1 MSIPKPKIT
10 DVAKY
15 AGVSVSTVSLAL
27 SGKGRISEAT
37 ISKVNQA
44 IETLGYVRNTA
55 AANLRSHT
63 SNLIGLVL
71 KDITDPFYM
80 GITAG
85 LSDQLEKQGY
95 MLFLA
100 QSGNDKSKQLHC
112 IQSMIQQG
120 VAGIVFCPVREGT
133 QSCLDLIEQANIPAI
148 SIARSDINAKID
160 YVGPDNTHAATL
172 ATQHLIAQG
181 HRHIAYLGGTSGSL
195 TRAERIGGYC
205 STLMQYGLPF
215 KNEWVV
221 ECDKRQQSAAD
232 AAQKLLN
239 KHPKI
244 TAILCHRS
252 ATTIGAIYGAQA
264 AGKTIGKDNYIGQ
277 QVALLGFDDAAEAEL
292 TTPSLSFVNTS
303 TKQIGQQAALQMVRK
318 MKQPHLPP
326 QRIIISPTIILRDSA

>member
-1 MSIPKPKIT
+1 MSTPKPKIT
-10 DVAKY
+10 DVAKH

-37 ISKVNQA
+37 IHKVNQA
-44 IETLGYVRNTA
+44 IEALGYVRNTA

-85 LSDQLEKQGY
+85 LSEQLEKQGY

-100 QSGNDKSKQLHC
+100 QSSNDKTKQLNC
-112 IQSMIQQG
+112 LQSMIQQS
-120 VAGIVFCPVREGT
+120 VAGLVFCPVREGA
-133 QSCLDLIEQANIPAI
+133 QASFELIKQANIPAI
-148 SIARSDINAKID
+148 SIARADINVNID
-160 YVGPDNTHAATL
+160 YIGPDNTHAATL
-172 ATQHLIAQG
+172 ATKHLIEQG
-181 HRHIAYLGGTSGSL
+181 HRHIAYLGGTGDSL

-215 KNEWVV
+215 KNEWIV
-221 ECDKRQQSAAD
+221 ECGKTQQQASD
-232 AAQKLLN
+232 AAHELLN

-252 ATTIGAIYGAQA
+252 ATAIGAIYGAQA

-277 QVALLGFDDAAEAEL
+277 EVAILGFDDAAEAEL
-292 TTPSLSFVNTS
+292 TTPSLSFVDTS
-303 TKQIGQQAALQMVRK
+303 THYIGQQAALQIIRK
-318 MKQPHLPP
+318 MQQPNLPP
-326 QRIIISPTIILRDSA
+326 QRIIVPPKMILRDSA

>member
-1 MSIPKPKIT
+1 MSTPKPKIT
-10 DVAKY
+10 DVAKH

-37 ISKVNQA
+37 IHKVNQA
-44 IETLGYVRNTA
+44 IEALGYVRNTA

-100 QSGNDKSKQLHC
+100 QSGNDKTKQLNC
-112 IQSMIQQG
+112 LQSMIQQG
-120 VAGIVFCPVREGT
+120 VAGLVFCPVREGA
-133 QSCLDLIEQANIPAI
+133 QASFELIKQANIPAI
-148 SIARSDINAKID
+148 SIARADINVNID
-160 YVGPDNTHAATL
+160 YIGPDNTHAATL
-172 ATQHLIAQG
+172 ATKHLIEQG
-181 HRHIAYLGGTSGSL
+181 HRHIAYLGGTGDSL

-215 KNEWVV
+215 KNEWIV
-221 ECDKRQQSAAD
+221 ECGKTQQQASD
-232 AAQKLLN
+232 AAHELLN

-252 ATTIGAIYGAQA
+252 ATAIGAIYGAQA

-277 QVALLGFDDAAEAEL
+277 EVAILGFDDAAEAEL
-292 TTPSLSFVNTS
+292 TTPSLSFVDTS
-303 TKQIGQQAALQMVRK
+303 THYIGQQAALQIIRK
-318 MKQPHLPP
+318 MQQPNLPP
-326 QRIIISPTIILRDSA
+326 QRIIVPPKMILRDSA

>member
-10 DVAKY
+10 DVAKH

-37 ISKVNQA
+37 IHKVNQA

-63 SNLIGLVL
+63 SNLVGLVL

-100 QSGNDKSKQLHC
+100 QSGNDKTKQLNC
-112 IQSMIQQG
+112 LQSMIQQG
-120 VAGIVFCPVREGT
+120 VAGLIFCPVREGA
-133 QSCLDLIEQANIPAI
+133 QANFDLINQANIPAI
-148 SIARSDINAKID
+148 SIARADINASID
-160 YVGPDNTHAATL
+160 YIGPDNTHAATL
-172 ATQHLIAQG
+172 ATKHLIEQG
-181 HRHIAYLGGTSGSL
+181 HRHIAYLGGTGDSL

-215 KNEWVV
+215 KNEWIV
-221 ECDKRQQSAAD
+221 ECGKTQQQAAD
-232 AAQKLLN
+232 AAQELLN

-244 TAILCHRS
+244 TALLCHRS
-252 ATTIGAIYGAQA
+252 ATAIGAIYGAQA

-277 QVALLGFDDAAEAEL
+277 EVAILGFDGAAEGEL

-303 TKQIGQQAALQMVRK
+303 TRDIGQQAALQILRK
-318 MKQPHLPP
+318 MQQPHLPP
-326 QRIIISPTIILRDSA
+326 QRIIIPPKMILRDSA

>member
-44 IETLGYVRNTA
+44 IEALGYVRNTA

-63 SNLIGLVL
+63 SNLVGLVL

-85 LSDQLEKQGY
+85 LSEQLEKQGY

-100 QSGNDKSKQLHC
+100 QSGNDKTKQLNC
-112 IQSMIQQG
+112 LQSMIQQG
-120 VAGIVFCPVREGT
+120 VAGLIFCPVREGA
-133 QSCLDLIEQANIPAI
+133 QASFELIKQANIPAI
-148 SIARSDINAKID
+148 SIARADINANID
-160 YVGPDNTHAATL
+160 YIGPDNTHAATL
-172 ATQHLIAQG
+172 ATKHLIEQG
-181 HRHIAYLGGTSGSL
+181 HRHIAYLGGTGDSL

-205 STLMQYGLPF
+205 STLMQFGLPF
-215 KNEWVV
+215 KNEWIV
-221 ECDKRQQSAAD
+221 ECGKTQQQAAD
-232 AAQKLLN
+232 AAHQLLN

-252 ATTIGAIYGAQA
+252 TTAIGAIYGAQS
-264 AGKTIGKDNYIGQ
+264 AGKTVGKDNYIGQ
-277 QVALLGFDDAAEAEL
+277 EVAILGFDDTAEAEL
-292 TTPSLSFVNTS
+292 TTPSLSFINTS
-303 TKQIGQQAALQMVRK
+303 THYIGQQAALQIIRK
-318 MKQPHLPP
+318 MQQPNLPP
-326 QRIIISPTIILRDSA
+326 QRIIVPPKMILRDSA

>member
-44 IETLGYVRNTA
+44 IEALGYVRNTA

-63 SNLIGLVL
+63 SNLVGLVL

-85 LSDQLEKQGY
+85 LSEQLEKQGY

-100 QSGNDKSKQLHC
+100 QSGNDKTKQLNC
-112 IQSMIQQG
+112 LQSMIQQG
-120 VAGIVFCPVREGT
+120 VAGLIFCPVREGA
-133 QSCLDLIEQANIPAI
+133 QASFELIKQANIPAI
-148 SIARSDINAKID
+148 SIARADINANID
-160 YVGPDNTHAATL
+160 YIGPDNTHAATL
-172 ATQHLIAQG
+172 ATKHLIEQG
-181 HRHIAYLGGTSGSL
+181 HRHIAYLGGTGDSL

-205 STLMQYGLPF
+205 STLMQFGLPF
-215 KNEWVV
+215 KNEWIV
-221 ECDKRQQSAAD
+221 ECGKTQQQAAD
-232 AAQKLLN
+232 AAHQLLN

-252 ATTIGAIYGAQA
+252 ATAIGAIYGAQS
-264 AGKTIGKDNYIGQ
+264 AGKTVGKDNYIGQ
-277 QVALLGFDDAAEAEL
+277 EVAILGFDDTAEAEL
-292 TTPSLSFVNTS
+292 TTPSLSFINTS
-303 TKQIGQQAALQMVRK
+303 THYIGQQAALQIIRK
-318 MKQPHLPP
+318 MQQPNLPP
-326 QRIIISPTIILRDSA
+326 QRIIVPPKMILRDSA

>member
-44 IETLGYVRNTA
+44 IEALGYVRNTA

-63 SNLIGLVL
+63 SNLVGLVL

-85 LSDQLEKQGY
+85 LSEQLEKQGY

-100 QSGNDKSKQLHC
+100 QSGNDKTKQLNC
-112 IQSMIQQG
+112 LQSMIQQG
-120 VAGIVFCPVREGT
+120 VAGLIFCPVREGA
-133 QSCLDLIEQANIPAI
+133 QASFELIKQANIPAI
-148 SIARSDINAKID
+148 SIARADINANID
-160 YVGPDNTHAATL
+160 YIGPDNTHAATL
-172 ATQHLIAQG
+172 ATKHLIEQG
-181 HRHIAYLGGTSGSL
+181 HRHIAYLGGTGDSL

-205 STLMQYGLPF
+205 STLMQFGLPF
-215 KNEWVV
+215 KNEWIV
-221 ECDKRQQSAAD
+221 ECGKTQQQAAD
-232 AAQKLLN
+232 AAHQLLN

-252 ATTIGAIYGAQA
+252 ATAIGAIYGAQS
-264 AGKTIGKDNYIGQ
+264 AGKTVGKDNYIGQ
-277 QVALLGFDDAAEAEL
+277 EVAILGFDDTAEAEL
-292 TTPSLSFVNTS
+292 TTPSLSFINTS
-303 TKQIGQQAALQMVRK
+303 THYIGQQAALQIIRK
-318 MKQPHLPP
+318 MQQPDLPP
-326 QRIIISPTIILRDSA
+326 QRIIVPPKMILRDSA

>member
-1 MSIPKPKIT
+1 MNTTKPKIT
-10 DVAKY
+10 DVAKH

-37 ISKVNQA
+37 ISKVNRA

-100 QSGNDKSKQLHC
+100 QSGNDKTKQLNC
-112 IQSMIQQG
+112 LQSMIQQG
-120 VAGIVFCPVREGT
+120 VAGLIFCPVREGA
-133 QSCLDLIEQANIPAI
+133 QASFDLIKQANIPAV
-148 SIARSDINAKID
+148 SIARADLNASID
-160 YVGPDNTHAATL
+160 YIGPDNPHAATL
-172 ATQHLIAQG
+172 ATKHLIEQG
-181 HRHIAYLGGTSGSL
+181 HRHIAYLGGSGDSL

-215 KNEWVV
+215 KNEWIV
-221 ECDKRQQSAAD
+221 ECGKTQQQAAD
-232 AAQKLLN
+232 AAQALLN

-252 ATTIGAIYGAQA
+252 ATAIGAIYGAQA
-264 AGKTIGKDNYIGQ
+264 AGKTIGKDNYVGQ
-277 QVALLGFDDAAEAEL
+277 EVAILGFDDAAEAEL
-292 TTPSLSFVNTS
+292 TTPSLSFVDTS
-303 TKQIGQQAALQMVRK
+303 TLDIGQQAALQIIRK
-318 MKQPHLPP
+318 MQQPHLPL
-326 QRIIISPTIILRDSA
+326 QRIIIAPKMIVRDSA